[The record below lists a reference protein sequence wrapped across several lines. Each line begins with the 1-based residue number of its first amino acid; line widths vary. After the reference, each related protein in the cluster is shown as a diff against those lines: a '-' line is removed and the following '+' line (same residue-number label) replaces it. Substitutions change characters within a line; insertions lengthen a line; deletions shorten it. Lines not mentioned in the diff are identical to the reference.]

1 MKVKMF
7 LQMLAAF
14 LVVYILYV
22 ILNREHFVEEQAS
35 SIEDLEAKVDKLSKE
50 FHEMQ
55 HAASVQSNQAEAA
68 TIALQGI
75 N

>member
-1 MKVKMF
+1 
-7 LQMLAAF
+7 MLAT
-14 LVVYILYV
+14 LLIVYVLYV
-22 ILNREHFVEEQAS
+22 IFNREHFVEEQAS
-35 SIEDLEAKVDKLSKE
+35 SIEDLEEKVDKLSKE
-50 FHEMQ
+50 FHQMQ

>member
-7 LQMLAAF
+7 LQMLA
-14 LVVYILYV
+14 VVLIVYVLYV
-22 ILNREHFVEEQAS
+22 VLNREHFVEEQATS
-35 SIEDLEAKVDKLSKE
+35 LEELKEKVDKLSKE

>member
-1 MKVKMF
+1 MF
-7 LQMLAAF
+7 LLHMLAT
-14 LVVYILYV
+14 LLIVYVLYV
-22 ILNREHFVEEQAS
+22 IFNREHFVEEQAS
-35 SIEDLEAKVDKLSKE
+35 SIEDLEEKVDKLSKE

-55 HAASVQSNQAEAA
+55 RAASVQSNQAEAA

>member
-1 MKVKMF
+1 MF
-7 LQMLAAF
+7 LLHMLAT
-14 LVVYILYV
+14 LLIVYVLYV
-22 ILNREHFVEEQAS
+22 IFNREHFVEEQAS
-35 SIEDLEAKVDKLSKE
+35 SIEDLEEKVDKLSKE
-50 FHEMQ
+50 FHQMQ